1 MFAKRRKE
9 FIEKI
14 GNGVAI
20 IRNPDELIRNNDAH
34 YKYRTDS
41 DFYYLTGFAE
51 PNSVAVFAPNH
62 PEHKFILFVR
72 PRDPE
77 RETWDGKRAGLE
89 GAVKEFGAD
98 ISYDIKDLD
107 EKLPEYI
114 KNIDNLYYT
123 IGMHP
128 DFDQKIIGMI
138 NTLRR
143 KGRAGEFAPSTII
156 ESGKIISEMR
166 LFKSSEEMDIMRKA
180 NYISQEAHIQAM
192 KSVRAGMFE
201 YEIEGLIDNVFR
213 KNGCYSAAY
222 NSIVGTGINAT
233 ILHYTE
239 NNKELKDGDLLLIDA
254 GAEYGYYAGDIT
266 RTFPVNGKFTQAQK
280 EVYEVVLDAQKQATE
295 MVKPGIRFI
304 DIHNKAVEVL
314 TKGMIKLGLLT
325 GELETLIKEEKYKQF
340 YMHKTGH
347 WLGMDV
353 HDVGKY
359 FEKDLSSR
367 TIEEGMV
374 MTIEPGLYIQE
385 NTKDVPEQYIGIG
398 IRIEDD
404 ILVTKNGYENLSER
418 VPKEV
423 DEIEKLMAR

>member
-1 MFAKRRKE
+1 MFEKRRKE
-9 FIEKI
+9 FLEKM
-14 GNGVAI
+14 GEGVAI
-20 IRNPDELIRNNDAH
+20 LRNPDELIRNNDAH

-89 GAVKEFGAD
+89 GAVSDFGAD
-98 ISYDIKDLD
+98 IAYSINELD
-107 EKLPEYI
+107 EKLPLYV
-114 KNIDNLYYT
+114 KNTEQLFYT
-123 IGMHP
+123 IGQFP
-128 DFDQKIIGMI
+128 EFDEKIISMLSS
-138 NTLRR
+138 LRR
-143 KGRAGEFAPSTII
+143 KGRAGEYAPSAII
-156 ESGKIISEMR
+156 ETGKVLHEMR
-166 LFKSSEEMDIMRKA
+166 LFKTADEMEVMKKA

-192 KSVRAGMFE
+192 KNVKPGMYE

-213 KNGCYSAAY
+213 KNGSYAAAY
-222 NSIVGTGINAT
+222 NSIVGTGVNAT
-233 ILHYTE
+233 ILHYVD
-239 NNKELKDGDLLLIDA
+239 NNKQLQDGDLLLIDA

-280 EVYEVVLDAQKQATE
+280 DVYEVVLEAQKQATE
-295 MVKPGIRFI
+295 IVKPGIRFI
-304 DIHNKAVEVL
+304 DVHNKAVEVL
-314 TKGMIKLGLLT
+314 TEGMVKIGLLQ
-325 GELETLIKEEKYKQF
+325 GDVETLIKEEKYKQF

-353 HDVGKY
+353 HDVGRY
-359 FEKDLSSR
+359 FEKDSESR
-367 TIEEGMV
+367 TLEAGMV

-385 NTKDVPEQYIGIG
+385 NTVGVPEQYIGIG

-404 ILVTKNGYENLSER
+404 ILVTETGFENLSER

-423 DEIEKLMAR
+423 SEIESLMAQ

>member
-1 MFAKRRKE
+1 MFEKRRQE
-9 FIEKI
+9 FLQKL

-20 IRNPDELIRNNDAH
+20 LRNPDEIIRNNDAH

-41 DFYYLTGFAE
+41 DFYYLTGFSE

-62 PEHKFILFVR
+62 PEHKFIMFVR

-89 GAVKEFGAD
+89 GAVNEYGAD
-98 ISYDIKDLD
+98 IAFDIKDLD
-107 EKLPEYI
+107 TKLVDYV
-114 KNIDNLYYT
+114 KTTDTLYYT
-123 IGMHP
+123 IGAYP
-128 DFDQKIIGMI
+128 DFDIKMI
-138 NTLRR
+138 DMLTTLRR
-143 KGRAGEFAPSTII
+143 KGRAGEYAPSTIT
-156 ESGKIISEMR
+156 ETGKLIHEMR
-166 LFKSSEEMDIMRKA
+166 LFKTEEEVELMRKA
-180 NYISQEAHIQAM
+180 NTITQEAHRQAM
-192 KSVRAGMFE
+192 KTVKPGMYE

-213 KNGCYSAAY
+213 RSGCYSAAY
-222 NSIVGTGINAT
+222 NSIVGTGVNAT

-254 GAEYGYYAGDIT
+254 GAEHEFYAGDIT
-266 RTFPVNGKFTQAQK
+266 RTFPVNGKFTQAQRD
-280 EVYEVVLDAQKQATE
+280 VYEVVLDAKRQATE

-314 TKGMIKLGLLT
+314 TEGMVKIGLLK
-325 GELETLIKEEKYKQF
+325 GDVETLIKDEKYKQF

-353 HDVGKY
+353 HDVGRY
-359 FEKDLSSR
+359 FEKDHSSR
-367 TIEEGMV
+367 TLEEGMV

-385 NTKDVPEQYIGIG
+385 GTKDVPEQYIGIG

-404 ILVTKNGYENLSER
+404 ILVTKNGYENLSAGLPDGVE
-418 VPKEV
+418 
-423 DEIEKLMAR
+423 EIEQLMAN

>member
-1 MFAKRRKE
+1 MFTKRRKE

-14 GNGVAI
+14 DNGVAI

-41 DFYYLTGFAE
+41 DFYYLTGFSE

-123 IGMHP
+123 IGLNP

-138 NTLRR
+138 NNLRR
-143 KGRAGEFAPSTII
+143 KGRAGEFAPSSII
-156 ESGKIISEMR
+156 DSGKITSEMR
-166 LFKSSEEMDIMRKA
+166 LFKSPEEMNIMRKA

-201 YEIEGLIDNVFR
+201 YEVEGLIDNVFR

-222 NSIVGTGINAT
+222 NSIVGTGVNAT

-266 RTFPVNGKFTQAQK
+266 RTFPVNGKFTQAQR
-280 EVYEVVLDAQKQATE
+280 EVYEVVLDAQKQSTE

-314 TKGMIKLGLLT
+314 TKGMIKLGLLK
-325 GELETLIKEEKYKQF
+325 GDLETLIKEEKYKQF

-353 HDVGKY
+353 HDVGRY

-418 VPKEV
+418 VPKEI